1 MCCRDK
7 INIMNITIKK
17 RISLLFFALSS
28 FMLQAQDLELRGSLA
43 DQNEAPIAFAT
54 TYLYQV
60 QDSTLVKA
68 TISDE
73 AGNFIIKEL
82 QPGSYYLQLNSLG
95 FAPYTSAAITLNDSM
110 TLPQIVLEEAA
121 EALDQVTIVAEKPIV
136 EVLADKTVFNVDK
149 TINATGS
156 TGFELLRKAPGVLID
171 NNNNIIVEGKAGVQ
185 IYIDGRPSVLA
196 GQDLINYLETLQ
208 STDIESIEIITQPS
222 SKYEAAGNAGII
234 NIILKRNKSLGT
246 NGSLTLGYI
255 QGKYPRVNSSI
266 NLNNRGKKTNIY
278 GTYSNRFGQ
287 GFGFIDL
294 FRRQNGTT
302 FDQRSTTVL
311 DNNNHNIK
319 TGIDYYIN
327 DRHTFGALFTANF
340 SNVIN
345 NTKSRTPIIPAGQ
358 PMPVEVLIAQSNSD
372 NVAANL
378 NGNLNYKY
386 KDTIGREFTVDL
398 NYGNFN
404 SDRNNFQ
411 PNYYLDGAEQDT
423 LSESIA
429 RFITPIEIDIF
440 AGQVDYEQPLWGGKL
455 GAGLRYSYV
464 QTNNVFDFFDVIDG
478 MEILNLE
485 QTNTFDYTEQI
496 NAAYLNYNIR
506 WDKWNLQFGL
516 RVEQTISEGDLT
528 SAQDNANAL
537 VERNYTNWFPSGGIT
552 YQLNQKN
559 SLALTYSRRIQ
570 RPTYQSLNPFQ
581 FKIDEL
587 TFRQGNPFLQPQ
599 YTNNIKLSHTYNYRL
614 TTSFTYTYISDFFA
628 QVTEALGE
636 DQNFINQ
643 RNVANQR
650 VYNIGVSYPTRINDW
665 WSIYLSLNAFRSE
678 YEATSPDFLPVSQ
691 NTLSFYGQNTFSL
704 PAGLTFE
711 VSGWFQSP
719 SIWGGTYRTDSLGSL
734 DVALQKK
741 FFNDKLTVRVAGS
754 DILFTSPWSGVT
766 EFGDLVID
774 GSGGSDSRQ
783 FRLSLNYNF
792 GSDEIKQARKRK
804 TAIEDEKGRIEN

>member
-1 MCCRDK
+1 MD
-7 INIMNITIKK
+7 ITIKK

-28 FMLQAQDLELRGSLA
+28 FMLQAQDLELRGSLV
-43 DQNEAPIAFAT
+43 DQNEVPIAFAT

-82 QPGSYYLQLNSLG
+82 QPGSYYLQLHSLG

-171 NNNNIIVEGKAGVQ
+171 NNNSIIVEGKAGVQ

-266 NLNNRGKKTNIY
+266 NLNNRGEKTNIY

-372 NVAANL
+372 NVATNL

-423 LSESIA
+423 VSESIA

-614 TTSFTYTYISDFFA
+614 TTAFTYTYISDFFA

>member
-1 MCCRDK
+1 
-7 INIMNITIKK
+7 MNMTFKK

-54 TYLYQV
+54 TYLYQL

-73 AGNFIIKEL
+73 RGNFIIKEL

-95 FAPYTSAAITLNDSM
+95 FAPYTSAAITLNESM

-171 NNNNIIVEGKAGVQ
+171 NNNSIIVEGKAGVQ

-234 NIILKRNKSLGT
+234 NIILKRNKGLGT

-345 NTKSRTPIIPAGQ
+345 NTKSRTPIIPGGQ
-358 PMPVEVLIAQSNSD
+358 TQPVEVLIAQSNSD

-411 PNYYLDGAEQDT
+411 PNYYIDGAEQDT
-423 LSESIA
+423 VSESIA

-464 QTNNVFDFFDVIDG
+464 QTNNVFDFFDVIEG

>member
-1 MCCRDK
+1 
-7 INIMNITIKK
+7 MNMTFKK

-54 TYLYQV
+54 TYLYQL

-73 AGNFIIKEL
+73 RGNFIIKEL

-95 FAPYTSAAITLNDSM
+95 FAPYTSAAITLNESM

-171 NNNNIIVEGKAGVQ
+171 NNNSIIVEGKAGVQ

-234 NIILKRNKSLGT
+234 NIILKRNKGLGT

-345 NTKSRTPIIPAGQ
+345 NTKSRTPIIPGGQ
-358 PMPVEVLIAQSNSD
+358 TQPVEVLIAQSNSD

-411 PNYYLDGAEQDT
+411 PNYYIDGAEQDT
-423 LSESIA
+423 VSESIA

-464 QTNNVFDFFDVIDG
+464 QTNNVFYFFDLIDG

-704 PAGLTFE
+704 TAGLTFE

>member
-1 MCCRDK
+1 
-7 INIMNITIKK
+7 MNITIKK

-171 NNNNIIVEGKAGVQ
+171 NNNSIIVEGKAGVQ

-411 PNYYLDGAEQDT
+411 PNYYLDGAQQDT
-423 LSESIA
+423 VSESIA

-478 MEILNLE
+478 MEVLNLE

>member
-1 MCCRDK
+1 MD
-7 INIMNITIKK
+7 ITIKK

-28 FMLQAQDLELRGSLA
+28 FMLQAQDLELRGSLV
-43 DQNEAPIAFAT
+43 DQNEVPIAFAT

-171 NNNNIIVEGKAGVQ
+171 NNNSIIVEGKAGVQ

-266 NLNNRGKKTNIY
+266 NLNNRGEKTNIY

-311 DNNNHNIK
+311 DNNNHNIQ

-372 NVAANL
+372 NVATNL

-423 LSESIA
+423 VSESIA

-614 TTSFTYTYISDFFA
+614 TTAFTYTYISDFFA

>member
-1 MCCRDK
+1 
-7 INIMNITIKK
+7 MNITIKK

-28 FMLQAQDLELRGSLA
+28 FMLQAQNLELRGSLA

-171 NNNNIIVEGKAGVQ
+171 NNNSIIVEGKAGVQ

-208 STDIESIEIITQPS
+208 SPDIESIEIITQPS

-266 NLNNRGKKTNIY
+266 NLNNRGEKTNIY

-372 NVAANL
+372 NVATNL

-423 LSESIA
+423 VSESIA

-478 MEILNLE
+478 MEVLNLE

-614 TTSFTYTYISDFFA
+614 TTAFTYTYISDFFA

>member
-1 MCCRDK
+1 MD
-7 INIMNITIKK
+7 ITIKK

-28 FMLQAQDLELRGSLA
+28 FMLQAQDLELRGSLV
-43 DQNEAPIAFAT
+43 DQNEVPIAFAT

-73 AGNFIIKEL
+73 AGNFVIKEL

-95 FAPYTSAAITLNDSM
+95 FAPYTSAAIKLNESM
-110 TLPQIVLEEAA
+110 TLPQIVLEETA

-156 TGFELLRKAPGVLID
+156 TGFELLRKAPRVLID
-171 NNNNIIVEGKAGVQ
+171 NNNSIIVEGKAGVQ

-234 NIILKRNKSLGT
+234 NIILKRNKGLGT

-398 NYGNFN
+398 NYGNFY

-423 LSESIA
+423 VSESIA

>member
-1 MCCRDK
+1 
-7 INIMNITIKK
+7 MNMTFKK

-54 TYLYQV
+54 TYLYQL

-73 AGNFIIKEL
+73 RGNFIIKEL

-95 FAPYTSAAITLNDSM
+95 FAPYTSAAITLNESM

-171 NNNNIIVEGKAGVQ
+171 NNNSIIVEGKAGVQ

-234 NIILKRNKSLGT
+234 NIILKRNKGLGT

-345 NTKSRTPIIPAGQ
+345 NTKSRTPIIPGGQ
-358 PMPVEVLIAQSNSD
+358 TQPVEVLIAQSNSD
-372 NVAANL
+372 NVSSNL

-398 NYGNFN
+398 NYGNFS

-423 LSESIA
+423 VSESIA

-464 QTNNVFDFFDVIDG
+464 QTNNVFDFFDVIEG